1 MSKGLKIH
9 QLSKRVEAD
18 KAERD
23 KLNNQYKKM
32 LDGDNL
38 EFKTEKEARTY
49 LSELPHK
56 IDTLTQQINQN
67 TQLLKQLQNAR

>member
-1 MSKGLKIH
+1 
-9 QLSKRVEAD
+9 
-18 KAERD
+18 
-23 KLNNQYKKM
+23 M